1 MNSNEWQIKSPAHA
15 CSTCLREFT
24 DGETF
29 TSSLGQD
36 PEAGFVRTDVC
47 AACWNP
53 GTAPAALSRWKTQY
67 RAPAPPP
74 PEAIRKET
82 AETLL
87 RRLIEAGEPGRHG
100 AVFVLSVMLERRKI
114 LVERDVRQEPE
125 GGKVRVYEHRG
136 TGETFVISDPE
147 LRLND
152 LEQVQQEVM
161 SLLGGSDPTPAA
173 PPPPSESA
181 G

>member
-1 MNSNEWQIKSPAHA
+1 MNSTEWQIKSPAHA
-15 CSTCLREFT
+15 CSACLREFA

-29 TSSLGQD
+29 TSSLGAD

-47 AACWNP
+47 ASCWKP
-53 GTAPAALSRWKTQY
+53 DAVPVALSRWKTQFH
-67 RAPAPPP
+67 APAPPP

-114 LVERDVRQEPE
+114 LVERDVRQSSEE
-125 GGKVRVYEHRG
+125 GKLRVYEHRV
-136 TGETFVISDPE
+136 TGETFVITDPE
-147 LRLND
+147 LKLND

-161 SLLGGSDPTPAA
+161 TLLGGSDPVPVPAQPLPEA
-173 PPPPSESA
+173 T
-181 G
+181 